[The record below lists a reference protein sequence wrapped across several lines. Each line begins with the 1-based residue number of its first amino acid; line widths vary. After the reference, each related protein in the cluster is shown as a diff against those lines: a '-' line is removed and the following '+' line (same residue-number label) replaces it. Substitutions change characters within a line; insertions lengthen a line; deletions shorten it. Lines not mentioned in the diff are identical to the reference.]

1 MWSYVTVNFSVTEKE
16 TKDATLEVEK
26 PGEKAE
32 VENKQLAVVNE
43 QIKSETNGVVGTDVK
58 EEIKVEIK
66 PEVIEEEKSEKSGE
80 TDPVVENE

>member
-1 MWSYVTVNFSVTEKE
+1 MEKE

>member
-1 MWSYVTVNFSVTEKE
+1 M
-16 TKDATLEVEK
+16 L
-26 PGEKAE
+26 
-32 VENKQLAVVNE
+32 NE
-43 QIKSETNGVVGTDVK
+43 QIKSETNGVVGTDVQ